1 MSVRT
6 SHRLAVAVL
15 VLGALTTRGATTPAS
30 AEGLGTWWPFKV
42 IDASSGTDVEV
53 DYVPLPKAAKAHTLC
68 VLFPHLKDSFWL
80 AVDYGIAEESRRA
93 GVNMNLHEA
102 GGYENLTRQLSQF
115 DDCLASHAD
124 AIIIGGVS
132 EGGMGQKYT
141 EAMAKGI
148 PVISVAVPVSHTR
161 IAGKVYADFET
172 MGQVGGKYLLS
183 YLAGKPASVV
193 TFPGPAG
200 AGWPEGMN
208 NGFKAAIAG
217 SNARLLGEKFGDTGV
232 QVQMQLIQDALQAYP
247 DMTVIWG
254 AAVAAEAALG
264 AVAQAGRQDIT
275 IMSSYE
281 NQAML
286 DATRR
291 GDILG
296 FATQFAVANGTIA
309 VDQAIR
315 AIEKQ
320 PMMTFVKP
328 IPEMVTKA
336 TLGTVN
342 LTLTFAPDDF
352 KPVFTVR
359 Q

>member
-1 MSVRT
+1 M
-6 SHRLAVAVL
+6 L
-15 VLGALTTRGATTPAS
+15 VGGAPAQ
-30 AEGLGTWWPFKV
+30 AEGLGKWWPFKV
-42 IDASSGTDVEV
+42 DDASSGKDVEAE
-53 DYVPLPKAAKAHTLC
+53 YVPLAKADKPYTLC

-80 AVDYGIAEESRRA
+80 AVDYGIAEESRQL

-102 GGYENLTRQLSQF
+102 GGYENLTKQLAQF

-148 PVISVAVPVSHTR
+148 PVISVAVPVSHTK

-172 MGQVGGKYLLS
+172 MGDVGGKYLLS
-183 YLAGKPASVV
+183 YLKGKPAAVV

-208 NGFKAAIAG
+208 DGFKAAIAG
-217 SNARLLGEKFGDTGV
+217 SNVKLLGEKFGDTGV

-247 DMTVIWG
+247 DMNVIWG
-254 AAVAAEAALG
+254 AAPAVEAAQG
-264 AVAQAGRQDIT
+264 AVAQAGRSEML

-286 DATRR
+286 DATKR

-309 VDQAIR
+309 VDQAVR

-320 PMMTFVKP
+320 PMMTFAKP
-328 IPEMVTKA
+328 IPEMVTKD
-336 TLGTVN
+336 TLATVN
-342 LTLTFAPDDF
+342 LTLTFAPADF
-352 KPVFTVR
+352 KPVFSVK

>member
-1 MSVRT
+1 MILRT
-6 SHRLAVAVL
+6 SSSIAVAAL
-15 VLGALTTRGATTPAS
+15 ALCALTGSTVS
-30 AEGLGTWWPFKV
+30 AKAETLEKWWPFKV
-42 IDASSGTDVEV
+42 IDASSGTDVEAN
-53 DYVPLPKAAKAHTLC
+53 YVPLEKADKAYTLC

-80 AVDYGIAEESRRA
+80 AVDYGIAEESRRL

-115 DDCLASHAD
+115 DDCLASHAT

-132 EGGMGQKYT
+132 EGGMGQKYI
-141 EAMAKGI
+141 EAMDKGI
-148 PVISVAVPVSHTR
+148 PVISVAVPVTHTK

-172 MGQVGGKYLLS
+172 MGMVGGKYLLS
-183 YLAGKPASVV
+183 YLAGKPAEVV
-193 TFPGPAG
+193 TFPGPSG

-208 NGFKAAIAG
+208 DGFKAAIAG
-217 SNARLLGEKFGDTGV
+217 SNVKMLGEKFGDTGV

-254 AAVAAEAALG
+254 SAPAAEAALG
-264 AVAQAGRQDIT
+264 AVAQAGRQDVT

-286 DATRR
+286 DATKR

-309 VDQAIR
+309 VDQAVR
-315 AIEKQ
+315 AIEKK

-328 IPEMVTKA
+328 IPEMVTNA
-336 TLGTVN
+336 TMEKVN
-342 LTLTFAPDDF
+342 LTLTFAPADF
-352 KPVFTVR
+352 KPVFTVK

>member
-1 MSVRT
+1 MSLRT
-6 SHRLAVAVL
+6 RGCWIVAAMA
-15 VLGALTTRGATTPAS
+15 LGALAAGAVTGPAK
-30 AEGLGTWWPFKV
+30 ADGLAKWWPFKV
-42 IDASSGTDVEV
+42 IDASSGTDVVV
-53 DYVPLPKAAKAHTLC
+53 DYVPLAKAEKAYTLC

-80 AVDYGIAEESRRA
+80 AVDYGIAEESRRL

-115 DDCLASHAD
+115 DDCLASHAS

-132 EGGMGQKYT
+132 EGGMGQKYI
-141 EAMAKGI
+141 EAMNKGI
-148 PVISVAVPVSHTR
+148 PVISVAVPVSHTK

-172 MGQVGGKYLLS
+172 MGDVGGKYLLS
-183 YLAGKPASVV
+183 YLKGKPAEVV

-208 NGFKAAIAG
+208 DGFKAAIAG
-217 SNARLLGEKFGDTGV
+217 SNVKLLGEKFGDTGV

-254 AAVAAEAALG
+254 SAPAAEAAMG

-275 IMSSYE
+275 VMSSYE

-286 DATRR
+286 DATKR

-296 FATQFAVANGTIA
+296 FVTQFAVANGTIA
-309 VDQAIR
+309 VDQAVR
-315 AIEKQ
+315 AIEKK

-342 LTLTFAPDDF
+342 LVLTFAPDGF
-352 KPVFTVR
+352 KPVFSVK

>member
-1 MSVRT
+1 MSVR
-6 SHRLAVAVL
+6 SRNAFVVVAL
-15 VLGALTTRGATTPAS
+15 VLSALTAGAIVMPAK
-30 AEGLGTWWPFKV
+30 AEGLGIWWPFKV

-53 DYVPLPKAAKAHTLC
+53 DYVPLPKADKAYNLC

-80 AVDYGIAEESRRA
+80 AVDYGIAEESRQL

-115 DDCLASHAD
+115 DDCLASHAN

-132 EGGMGQKYT
+132 EGGMGQKYV
-141 EAMAKGI
+141 EAMNKGI
-148 PVISVAVPVSHTR
+148 PVISVAVPVSHTQ

-172 MGQVGGKYLLS
+172 MGMVGGKYLLS
-183 YLAGKPASVV
+183 YLKGKPAQVV

-208 NGFKAAIAG
+208 DGFKAAIVG
-217 SNARLLGEKFGDTGV
+217 TNVKLLGEKFGDTGV

-254 AAVAAEAALG
+254 SAPAAEAAMG
-264 AVAQAGRQDIT
+264 AVAQAGRQDVT
-275 IMSSYE
+275 VMSSYE

-286 DATRR
+286 DATKH

-309 VDQAIR
+309 VDQAVR
-315 AIEKQ
+315 AIEKK

-328 IPEMVTKA
+328 IPEMVTNA
-336 TLGTVN
+336 TMGTVN
-342 LTLTFAPDDF
+342 LVLTFAPTGF
-352 KPVFTVR
+352 KPVFTVK